1 MYWYSIAAIS
11 HETAYSLYQQWKCIK
26 QETMTKDNSDTMR
39 LKRDLLS
46 QVYEVYE
53 QITERFDSACKRDCY
68 ACCTS
73 GVIATTLEILPL
85 AEFLEQSLGG
95 RRQEPAQMVPDE
107 RKPRPTLTINHLARC
122 CLERIEPPQDET
134 VPLTAPC
141 PLRGDDGCRVYEVR
155 PFQCRSMFSTQICKV
170 GGEAVMDPVIISLN
184 GVFEQIIEH
193 IDHGGLVGNILDL
206 LAAFEG
212 SEFRESYRR
221 SVVTDPDS
229 FFLRA
234 QPNPGFIVLPQ
245 HRQEVAAALTML
257 WEKKVQGLPFREA
270 MNIGK
275 YSPMH

>member
-1 MYWYSIAAIS
+1 
-11 HETAYSLYQQWKCIK
+11 
-26 QETMTKDNSDTMR
+26 MTKNNSDTIK

-46 QVYEVYE
+46 HVYEVYE
-53 QITERFDSACKRDCY
+53 HITERFDCACQRDCY

-95 RRQEPAQMVPDE
+95 RCNEPAQLVSEE

-122 CLERIEPPQDET
+122 CLERVEPPQDET
-134 VPLTAPC
+134 VYLTSPC
-141 PLRGDDGCRVYEVR
+141 PLREEDGCSVYEVR
-155 PFQCRSMFSTQICKV
+155 PFHCRSMFSTEICKV

-193 IDHGGLVGNILDL
+193 IDHGGLVGNMLDL
-206 LAAFEG
+206 LKAFEG
-212 SEFRESYRR
+212 PEFRESYRL
-221 SVVTDPDS
+221 STVTNPES

-234 QPNPGFIVLPQ
+234 QPNSGFIVLPQ

-257 WEKKVQGLPFREA
+257 WDQKVQGLTFREA
-270 MNIGK
+270 MKIAK